1 MNFILGPQEPYK
13 MQLKLFI
20 TTILLKS
27 RIRDLFKDNLQTYTV
42 TAYAFPSMKKDF
54 MVDETYV
61 CLVVIREPLF
71 SYLILSISCLLHRES
86 EMVYAENMWMKL
98 WSN

>member
-20 TTILLKS
+20 TTIFLKS

-71 SYLILSISCLLHRES
+71 SYLVLSIHVCYTES
-86 EMVYAENMWMKL
+86 LKWYMLKICE
-98 WSN
+98 